1 MSHEDQHQSRVSPEV
16 LQRLLQ
22 SRRRF
27 LDFLERRVESKADAE
42 DILQAAFVR
51 GIERGGD
58 LRDEESAVAWFYRLL
73 RNAVIDHYRQKASA
87 ARVVEEWAEDLDEI
101 PDSKEAL
108 KQSLC
113 QCIAGII
120 PELKPEY
127 QQAIE
132 IVDLEEGNLQDLASR
147 AAISSNNAAVRVHR
161 ARQALKW
168 EVELACGVCAA
179 HGCLDCHCKSHRLE
193 N

>member
-1 MSHEDQHQSRVSPEV
+1 MSYEDQHEFRVSPEV

-58 LRDEESAVAWFYRLL
+58 LRNEESAIAWFYRVL
-73 RNAVIDHYRQKASA
+73 RNAVIDHYRHKASA
-87 ARVVEEWAEDLDEI
+87 ARIVEEWSEDLNEV
-101 PDSKEAL
+101 PDSKETP

-113 QCIAGII
+113 QCIAAII
-120 PELKPEY
+120 PQLKPEY

-132 IVDLEEGNLQDLASR
+132 IVDLEEGNLQDLASS
-147 AAISSNNAAVRVHR
+147 AAISSNNAAVRMHR
-161 ARQALKW
+161 ARQALKR
-168 EVELACGVCAA
+168 EVELACGVCAT
-179 HGCLDCHCKSHRLE
+179 HGCLDCHCKIPRT
-193 N
+193 

>member
-1 MSHEDQHQSRVSPEV
+1 MSYEDQHEFRVSPEV

-27 LDFLERRVESKADAE
+27 LDFLERRVDSKADAE

-51 GIERGGD
+51 GIERGRG
-58 LRDEESAVAWFYRLL
+58 LRNEESAIAWFYRVL
-73 RNAVIDHYRQKASA
+73 RNAVIDHYRQKESA
-87 ARVVEEWAEDLDEI
+87 TRIVEEWSEDLNEV
-101 PDSKEAL
+101 PDSKETL

-113 QCIAGII
+113 QCIAAII

-132 IVDLEEGNLQDLASR
+132 IVDLEEGNLQDLASS
-147 AAISSNNAAVRVHR
+147 AAISSNNAAVRMHR
-161 ARQALKW
+161 ARQALKR
-168 EVELACGVCAA
+168 EVELACGVCAT
-179 HGCLDCHCKSHRLE
+179 HGCLDCHCKIPHT
-193 N
+193 

>member
-1 MSHEDQHQSRVSPEV
+1 MPHHGQHPSRVSPEV

-87 ARVVEEWAEDLDEI
+87 TRVVEEWTEGLDDV
-101 PDSKEAL
+101 PDSKESFKQNL
-108 KQSLC
+108 CQSL
-113 QCIAGII
+113 
-120 PELKPEY
+120 
-127 QQAIE
+127 QASF
-132 IVDLEEGNLQDLASR
+132 LS
-147 AAISSNNAAVRVHR
+147 
-161 ARQALKW
+161 
-168 EVELACGVCAA
+168 
-179 HGCLDCHCKSHRLE
+179 
-193 N
+193 